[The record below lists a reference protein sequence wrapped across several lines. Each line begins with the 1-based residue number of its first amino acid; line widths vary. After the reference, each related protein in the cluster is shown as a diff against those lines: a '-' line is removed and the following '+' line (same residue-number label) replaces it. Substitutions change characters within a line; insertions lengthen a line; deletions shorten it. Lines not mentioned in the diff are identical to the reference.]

1 MFLRQKKAIT
11 FLEIIIAVTV
21 MAIAMIPLFGMLSR
35 QTVETDKN
43 ASQAFAINKAT
54 EVLNALLDNISF
66 VTLREGN
73 PGYIRVDDLPQSD
86 KYSDLNDAWAK
97 KMASMLFNSTQKESN
112 GYPCRGIVTD
122 AKGISYL
129 IHLRVEDVVSTT
141 KHSKPE
147 RMKIGEDYP
156 TTNPLEFPEQPEV
169 AFTFL
174 KNPSVI
180 TSNVWTHDYAEDSE
194 EAGKPLTELE
204 IPGKGVAES
213 PTNLDFYKDDGLSSL
228 KSTTKY
234 GYINPTAERYTAKM
248 VMSKVPYETSDEF
261 GWCPFKRLIIQVQWN
276 IEPHYYSEPE
286 NEKGNIQ
293 RIHLMAIKG
302 DIDS

>member
-66 VTLREGN
+66 VALREGN
-73 PGYIRVDDLPQSD
+73 PGYIRVDDLDSD
-86 KYSDLNDAWAK
+86 KFSDLNDAWAK
-97 KMASMLFNSTQKESN
+97 KMATMLFNSDKKEAN
-112 GYPCRGIVTD
+112 GYPCRGIIKD
-122 AKGISYL
+122 SKGISYL

-156 TTNPLEFPEQPEV
+156 STNPLEFPEQAEV

-174 KNPSVI
+174 KNPSLI
-180 TSNVWTHDYAEDSE
+180 SSSEFSQDFAEDSE
-194 EAGKPLTELE
+194 ETGKPLTELE
-204 IPGKGVAES
+204 IGGNGVSES
-213 PTNLDFYKDDGLSSL
+213 PKNFYKDEGLESL
-228 KSTTKY
+228 KNATKY
-234 GYINPTAERYTAKM
+234 GFINPTAERYTAKM
-248 VMSKVPYETSDEF
+248 VMSRLPYQTDDAF
-261 GWCPFKRLIIQVQWN
+261 AWCPFKRLIVQVQWN

-286 NEKGNIQ
+286 NENGNIQ
-293 RIHLMAIKG
+293 RVHLMAIKG